1 LRSAIRLEIKMNA
14 DVLAEI
20 KQECE
25 VVEQKGFGY
34 VKILFKNGMI
44 YLIETSFNRLVLN
57 SVEKRLD
64 KSS

>member
-1 LRSAIRLEIKMNA
+1 MNA

-64 KSS
+64 KSF